1 MNRRIVSSQD
11 VVVGVDRLPDGYFDR
26 VLKCIPVEVVTVYVL
41 LASAAQ
47 SAFTERALQWW
58 LLLLFLGGLVAAPA
72 YARSALAVRRY
83 SQLTM
88 TAAAFV
94 VVVAATGG
102 WFATLDWWNGFFPLL
117 ASVLFG
123 ITVAMLGFGPPR
135 PTKPPKAPADDAAAD
150 PGSDPSAG
158 PDGTEPTM
166 PTTGLPAGPTSG
178 VPAEPADA
186 AEESGLLR
194 VWRGSSPSR

>member
-1 MNRRIVSSQD
+1 MNRRIVSAED
-11 VVVGVDRLPDGYFDR
+11 GVVGVDRSPDGYFDR

-41 LASAAQ
+41 LASAAAN
-47 SAFTERALQWW
+47 AFDGRALQWW
-58 LLLLFLGGLVAAPA
+58 LFLLFAGGLIAAPV
-72 YARSALAVRRY
+72 YARSALAVRRL

-123 ITVAMLGFGPPR
+123 VTVAMLTFGPPR
-135 PTKPPKAPADDAAAD
+135 PKPPKPPKAAQPGQPGQPGAVPAVREPGDDATETIGGTIGGTMGD
-150 PGSDPSAG
+150 ESAG
-158 PDGTEPTM
+158 E
-166 PTTGLPAGPTSG
+166 
-178 VPAEPADA
+178 
-186 AEESGLLR
+186 AEESALLR
-194 VWRGSSPSR
+194 VWRGSDPPR

>member
-1 MNRRIVSSQD
+1 MNRRIVSSED

-26 VLKCIPVEVVTVYVL
+26 VLKCIPVEVVTVYVV

-47 SAFTERALQWW
+47 SAFTDRTLQWW
-58 LLLLFLGGLVAAPA
+58 LLLLFIGGLVAAPA

-88 TAAAFV
+88 TAAAFI

-123 ITVAMLGFGPPR
+123 ITVAMLGFGPARPR
-135 PTKPPKAPADDAAAD
+135 PTKAPKQPADGSDPAAD
-150 PGSDPSAG
+150 PGADPAG
-158 PDGTEPTM
+158 GPADGTEPT
-166 PTTGLPAGPTSG
+166 AV
-178 VPAEPADA
+178 VPGGPADP

-194 VWRGSSPSR
+194 VWRGSDPSR

>member
-1 MNRRIVSSQD
+1 VNRRIVSSED

-26 VLKCIPVEVVTVYVL
+26 VLKCIPVEVVTVYVV

-47 SAFTERALQWW
+47 SAFEDTTLRWW
-58 LLLLFLGGLVAAPA
+58 LFLLFAGGLIAAPA
-72 YARSALAVRRY
+72 YARTALAIRRY
-83 SQLTM
+83 SQLAM

-102 WFATLDWWNGFFPLL
+102 WFGTLDWWNGFFPLL

-123 ITVAMLGFGPPR
+123 VTVAMLGFGPAKPR
-135 PTKPPKAPADDAAAD
+135 PTKTPAVPGTDDDTRAGDEATTELAPSDATAAS
-150 PGSDPSAG
+150 PDPS
-158 PDGTEPTM
+158 
-166 PTTGLPAGPTSG
+166 
-178 VPAEPADA
+178 
-186 AEESGLLR
+186 EESGLLR

>member
-1 MNRRIVSSQD
+1 MNRRIVSAED
-11 VVVGVDRLPDGYFDR
+11 VVVGVDRSPDGYFDR
-26 VLKCIPVEVVTVYVL
+26 VLKCIPVEVVTVYVV

-47 SAFTERALQWW
+47 SAFTDRTLQWW
-58 LLLLFLGGLVAAPA
+58 LFLLALGGLIAAPT

-83 SQLTM
+83 SQLAM

-123 ITVAMLGFGPPR
+123 STVAMLGFGPPR
-135 PTKPPKAPADDAAAD
+135 PRPSKPPAPPGLD
-150 PGSDPSAG
+150 PGD
-158 PDGTEPTM
+158 D
-166 PTTGLPAGPTSG
+166 
-178 VPAEPADA
+178 AEPAADDPTA
-186 AEESGLLR
+186 QLDPDDPTAPATRADDSGLLR
-194 VWRGSSPSR
+194 VWRGSDPSR